1 MAYKKIILGVGIL
14 HLLVLLTLI
23 FQIISEQVADSKDS
37 DIQLTTSLIHN
48 SRAINQSHSRV
59 FIASSG
65 ATPEFKQY
73 FFGIAFLL
81 SIFPFIVFSTIVV
94 KKIKKYK
101 KKQAEL
107 MGENKNKDLFFSVIS
122 HDLKAPAQ
130 QLIALSDLVAK
141 SDSLPAEEYKKISG
155 LINITAKKHYE
166 LLNNLLAWST
176 SQLYGKPIPKFPI
189 NLHEVVEQV
198 IIAQKE
204 KIDEKKIE
212 VANQVNEDLT
222 IVCNESLLGT
232 ILRNL
237 LNNSLKFTPSE
248 GQITFWTEPAGTKH
262 IHIYVKDTGI
272 GMSPEILNHLF
283 DLKYIRSMRGT
294 NKEVGSGIGLIIC
307 KEIIEKIKGKIS
319 VSSEEKVGT
328 TFILKI
334 PI

>member
-1 MAYKKIILGVGIL
+1 MAYKKIILGFGIL

-23 FQIISEQVADSKDS
+23 FQIISERFTESTDSNQLLKTS
-37 DIQLTTSLIHN
+37 FIQNAT
-48 SRAINQSHSRV
+48 AINDNHSRV
-59 FIASSG
+59 LIASSE
-65 ATPEFKQY
+65 AAPEFKNY
-73 FFGIAFLL
+73 FLGIAFLL
-81 SIFPFIVFSTIVV
+81 SIFPFIVFSTVVV

-101 KKQAEL
+101 RKQAEL

-130 QLIALSDLVAK
+130 QLIALSDLLAK
-141 SDSLPAEEYKKISG
+141 TDDLPAEENKKISG
-155 LINITAKKHYE
+155 LINTTAKKHYE

-189 NLHEVVEQV
+189 NLHEVAEQV

-212 VANQVNEDLT
+212 VINQIGEDLS
-222 IVCNESLLGT
+222 IVCNESLLST

-237 LNNSLKFTPSE
+237 LNNSIKFTPAQ
-248 GQITFWTEPAGTKH
+248 GQISFWTETAGTKH

-272 GMSPEILNHLF
+272 GMSPEILHHLF

-319 VSSEEKVGT
+319 VSSEEREGT